1 MTHREAFETWR
12 RDFPARL
19 NQFEPREPAKGTTL
33 RRVLTL
39 DAKRAQPE
47 QRSIA
52 CILSTE
58 TPVIRQGYREV
69 LKHNDSAVDLSRADD
84 GVLPLL
90 WSHDPAQHLG
100 SVRDIRIHDGKLRG
114 TLHFAKGD
122 FAEEKWQAVRD
133 GHLRHVSVGY
143 AVDDYDAD
151 RDSDLPL
158 VNVTRWTLHEVSC
171 VTVPADVGATI
182 GRSMDAGL
190 VTELPVDLEL
200 LRKEQA
206 LHSIWPQIEGI
217 REHPQFAR
225 AFEELYRLAVKER
238 FEEAR
243 ELAGEI
249 WQRAREAHDY
259 TEADGTRRCAEQKYQ
274 DIITDDDHRLE
285 WRQQSSDK
293 DKGGS
298 EMSNYAGFFVNKE
311 VGERGLES
319 FNLSRALAAQFDP
332 ASAQRAGF
340 ELEVMREASKA
351 RGKADGYAIPPQ
363 LLFTR
368 DVTKGG
374 TGSNLVG
381 TDHLNNQYIDTLKSM
396 MVSGR
401 MGVTMLE
408 GLVGD
413 VSIPKGSSDSTAG
426 WIAGDGSDD
435 VSESDPG
442 FTAVT
447 LSPKTVGAYTSY
459 SRKMLL
465 QALPQA
471 DMLLRRSLAYS
482 VAKAIDT
489 AVLNGSGLS
498 NQPLGIIGQSDVA
511 TPTYA
516 NGGSPSFNDLV
527 DLEGELMADDA
538 PLSSLGYVTTGSLA
552 SVLKKTQVV
561 SGQDRMVWETTEAG
575 EGRVN
580 GYRAVHS
587 SICPDGHVIFG
598 NWSECLL
605 GMWGGLDINVD
616 PYTQSTAGTVRI
628 IIFQDVDVAVRHGES
643 FAVLSEAAPE

>member
-158 VNVTRWTLHEVSC
+158 VNVTRWTLHEVSA

-311 VGERGLES
+311 VGERGMES
-319 FNLSRALAAQFDP
+319 FSLQRAFAGMIDP
-332 ASAQRAGF
+332 AAAKHAGF
-340 ELEVMREASKA
+340 EFEVMRAIAKERGNPDGWALTGEMLVRDISKS
-351 RGKADGYAIPPQ
+351 GN
-363 LLFTR
+363 
-368 DVTKGG
+368 
-374 TGSNLVG
+374 GSNLIGV
-381 TDHLNNQYIDTLKSM
+381 DHLGDIYVPTLREQ
-396 MVSGR
+396 MVVGRAGVDIISGLQGDVQIPR
-401 MGVTMLE
+401 GVT
-408 GLVGD
+408 
-413 VSIPKGSSDSTAG
+413 DSVAS
-426 WIAGDGSDD
+426 WIAENADAPQ
-435 VSESDPG
+435 SDPT
-442 FTAVT
+442 FDQIT
-447 LSPKTVGAYTSY
+447 LSPETLASY
-459 SRKMLL
+459 SVFSRKMML
-465 QALPQA
+465 QSQPDADVRIRGALMFSQA
-471 DMLLRRSLAYS
+471 KGLSA
-482 VAKAIDT
+482 
-489 AVLNGSGLS
+489 AVINGSGTS
-498 NQPLGIIGQSDVA
+498 NVPQGIIGATGVA
-511 TPTYA
+511 ALEYA
-516 NGGSPSFNDLV
+516 NGSTPSFSDLV
-527 DLEGELMADDA
+527 DLEGALLEEDA
-538 PLSSLGYVTTGSLA
+538 PQQSLA
-552 SVLKKTQVV
+552 YMLPGALASTLKKTQVV
-561 SGQDRMVWETTEAG
+561 TGQADMVFKTTGPGQGTINGLPAFISNLIPAG
-575 EGRVN
+575 TV
-580 GYRAVHS
+580 V
-587 SICPDGHVIFG
+587 FG
-598 NWSECLL
+598 NWREVLI
-605 GMWGGLDINVD
+605 GLWSGIDVTVD
-616 PYTQSTAGTVRI
+616 PYTYATSGKIQIVTM
-628 IIFQDVDVAVRHGES
+628 QDADIALKHGES